1 MKVRKEGRKLG
12 PTESTAPPPAARVE
26 APGPPRPRGVAVPLA
41 AAAPL
46 LAAGCRPRSAQR
58 RSGVGGSRGWW
69 FGARGAVTV
78 ALYMA

>member
-12 PTESTAPPPAARVE
+12 PTESTAPLPAARVE
-26 APGPPRPRGVAVPLA
+26 APGPPRLRGVAVPLA